1 VTACARSGCDGV
13 VEADGY
19 CNVCGLA
26 PVGGSKRV
34 AEGGS
39 ATGSGGQPLPKG
51 APAGVGRCERSGC
64 DGAVEADGYCNVC
77 GLAPVGGSKR
87 VAADPIPAAPLVPP
101 VVSVPTTSRGTSTI
115 RRFATPSGTTSQPSA
130 GGSGS
135 GGSRGNLGAGLVEM
149 PAVATRDPHDAV
161 LTNPE
166 VPERKRYCARCN
178 HPVGRSRGAR
188 GARTEGFCPHCG
200 GVYSFTPKLWPGD
213 LVGGQYQVAGCI
225 AHGGLGWI
233 YLAQDKNVED
243 SWVVLKGLLDSGDE
257 SAMLAAA
264 TEKRFLAEVR
274 HPNIVRIYNFV
285 EHGGAGYI
293 VMEYVGGE
301 SLRELRVRHREE
313 TGVPLPVDQAI
324 AYVLEILPA
333 LGFLHR
339 RGLLFCDFKP
349 DNVIQTEEQL
359 TLIDL
364 GGVRRMDDQDSD
376 LYGTIGYQAPEVPE
390 RGASIAS
397 DLYTV
402 ARTLAILSI
411 EFAGFQDEKRYATS
425 LPPVQDVPEFQR
437 YESFHRFLQK
447 ATAAEPDLRFQS
459 AAGMAEQLV
468 GVLRQVVA
476 TDGGRPATAPSALFS
491 AELGS
496 SPDEAPW
503 QLLPI
508 PAVDANDPAA
518 GVLAT
523 LALVGADQRQAL
535 VASTPR
541 SAELSLNIAK
551 SAIEDGAYD
560 QAARELESPEAR
572 GSGWRAA
579 WWRGVLHMAEGRPS
593 DGLAYFAA
601 VAAELPGELAPK
613 LAMAASY
620 EEAARTDMQTG
631 SVGETASADVT
642 TNLRAAARSYAL
654 VAATDPSYATASF
667 GLARISMELGDRE
680 AAAAALQRVPKS
692 SSAYVTA
699 QVASCRVLCV
709 PLPGDP
715 PTVADLAASSVTL
728 AGLSLEN
735 SVRLPL
741 LRDLHLQALAM
752 LLEERVAAD
761 DDIVFDGAALNE
773 EGQRGALEHT
783 YRSLAKLAPSEEERW
798 ELVDL
803 ANAYRPRT
811 LT

>member
-1 VTACARSGCDGV
+1 
-13 VEADGY
+13 
-19 CNVCGLA
+19 
-26 PVGGSKRV
+26 
-34 AEGGS
+34 
-39 ATGSGGQPLPKG
+39 
-51 APAGVGRCERSGC
+51 
-64 DGAVEADGYCNVC
+64 
-77 GLAPVGGSKR
+77 
-87 VAADPIPAAPLVPP
+87 
-101 VVSVPTTSRGTSTI
+101 
-115 RRFATPSGTTSQPSA
+115 
-130 GGSGS
+130 
-135 GGSRGNLGAGLVEM
+135 M
-149 PAVATRDPHDAV
+149 
-161 LTNPE
+161 
-166 VPERKRYCARCN
+166 
-178 HPVGRSRGAR
+178 
-188 GARTEGFCPHCG
+188 
-200 GVYSFTPKLWPGD
+200 YSFTPKLWPGD

-313 TGVPLPVDQAI
+313 TGSPLPVDQAI

-376 LYGTIGYQAPEVPE
+376 LYGTVGYQAPEVPE

-425 LPPVQDVPEFQR
+425 LPPVQDVPEFRR

-459 AAGMAEQLV
+459 AAEMAEQLI

-476 TDGGRPATAPSALFS
+476 VDGGQPGARTRARCSAPSWGPPPTRAR
-491 AELGS
+491 GS
-496 SPDEAPW
+496 SS
-503 QLLPI
+503 
-508 PAVDANDPAA
+508 
-518 GVLAT
+518 
-523 LALVGADQRQAL
+523 RSRR
-535 VASTPR
+535 STPTTRRRASWPPWR
-541 SAELSLNIAK
+541 SSVPTSARPWWRRPRGPSELSLNIAK

-560 QAARELESPEAR
+560 EAVRELESPEAR
-572 GSGWRAA
+572 SERLARRVVAGRAA
-579 WWRGVLHMAEGRPS
+579 RGGGTSLRRPRVLRGRGGGAPRRARAEVGHGVVLRAGGPNRHAVRPVGRRRP
-593 DGLAYFAA
+593 A
-601 VAAELPGELAPK
+601 V
-613 LAMAASY
+613 
-620 EEAARTDMQTG
+620 
-631 SVGETASADVT
+631 TAH
-642 TNLRAAARSYAL
+642 LHAAARYYAL
-654 VAATDPSYATASF
+654 VAATDPGYASASF
-667 GLARISMELGDRE
+667 GLARVSMELGDRE

-699 QVASCRVLCV
+699 QVASCRVLCA

-715 PTVADLAASSVTL
+715 PTVTDLAASSATL

-741 LRDLHLQALAM
+741 AARPAPAGSGH
-752 LLEERVAAD
+752 VA
-761 DDIVFDGAALNE
+761 
-773 EGQRGALEHT
+773 RGAG
-783 YRSLAKLAPSEEERW
+783 RR
-798 ELVDL
+798 
-803 ANAYRPRT
+803 R
-811 LT
+811 

>member
-1 VTACARSGCDGV
+1 MTACARPD
-13 VEADGY
+13 
-19 CNVCGLA
+19 
-26 PVGGSKRV
+26 
-34 AEGGS
+34 
-39 ATGSGGQPLPKG
+39 
-51 APAGVGRCERSGC
+51 C

-77 GLAPVGGSKR
+77 GLARVGGSKR
-87 VAADPIPAAPLVPP
+87 VAADPIPAAPLIPP
-101 VVSVPTTSRGTSTI
+101 AVSVPTTSRGTSTI
-115 RRFATPSGTTSQPSA
+115 RRFATPTGTTSQPVS
-130 GGSGS
+130 GGTGS
-135 GGSRGNLGAGLVEM
+135 GGSRGNLGAGLIEM
-149 PAVATRDPHDAV
+149 PAVATRDPHAAV

-178 HPVGRSRGAR
+178 HPVGRTRGTRA
-188 GARTEGFCPHCG
+188 ARTEGFCPHCG

-213 LVGGQYQVAGCI
+213 LVAGQYQVAGCI

-313 TGVPLPVDQAI
+313 TGSPLPVDQAI

-376 LYGTIGYQAPEVPE
+376 LYGTVGYQAPEVPE
-390 RGASIAS
+390 RGASITS

-425 LPPVQDVPEFQR
+425 LPPVQDVPEFRR

-459 AAGMAEQLV
+459 AAEMAEQLI

-476 TDGGRPATAPSALFS
+476 VDGGSPAPAPSALFS
-491 AELGS
+491 AELGA
-496 SPDEAPW
+496 SPDGSPW

-508 PAVDANDPAA
+508 PAVDASDPAA

-523 LALVGADQRQAL
+523 LALVGADQRKAL

-541 SAELSLNIAK
+541 SPEFSLNIAK

-560 QAARELESPEAR
+560 EAVRELESPEAR
-572 GSGWRAA
+572 KSGWRAA
-579 WWRGVLHMAEGRPS
+579 WWRGVLHVAEGRPS

-613 LAMAASY
+613 LAMASSY
-620 EEAARTDMQTG
+620 ELAARTDMESAG
-631 SVGETASADVT
+631 ADVT
-642 TNLRAAARSYAL
+642 AHLHAAARYYAL
-654 VAATDPSYATASF
+654 VAATDPGYASASF
-667 GLARISMELGDRE
+667 GLARVSMELGDRE

-692 SSAYVTA
+692 SSAYITA
-699 QVASCRVLCV
+699 QVASCRVLCAA
-709 PLPGDP
+709 LPGDP
-715 PTVADLAASSVTL
+715 PTVTDLAASSGTL

-741 LRDLHLQALAM
+741 LRELHQQALTM

-761 DDIVFDGAALNE
+761 DDIVLVGAPLNE
-773 EGQRGALEHT
+773 EGQRTALEHT
-783 YRSLAKLAPSEEERW
+783 YRSLAKLAPSEEERC
-798 ELVDL
+798 ELVDQ

>member
-1 VTACARSGCDGV
+1 MPPYSPTPRS
-13 VEADGY
+13 
-19 CNVCGLA
+19 
-26 PVGGSKRV
+26 
-34 AEGGS
+34 
-39 ATGSGGQPLPKG
+39 
-51 APAGVGRCERSGC
+51 
-64 DGAVEADGYCNVC
+64 
-77 GLAPVGGSKR
+77 
-87 VAADPIPAAPLVPP
+87 
-101 VVSVPTTSRGTSTI
+101 
-115 RRFATPSGTTSQPSA
+115 PSA
-130 GGSGS
+130 SGI
-135 GGSRGNLGAGLVEM
+135 
-149 PAVATRDPHDAV
+149 
-161 LTNPE
+161 
-166 VPERKRYCARCN
+166 CARCN
-178 HPVGRSRGAR
+178 HPVGRTRGAR
-188 GARTEGFCPHCG
+188 PARTEGFCPHCG

-213 LVGGQYQVAGCI
+213 LVAGQYQVAGCI

-313 TGVPLPVDQAI
+313 TGSPLPVDQAI

-376 LYGTIGYQAPEVPE
+376 LYGTVGYQAPEVPE

-459 AAGMAEQLV
+459 AAEMAEQLI

-476 TDGGRPATAPSALFS
+476 VDGGSPAPAPSALFS
-491 AELGS
+491 AELGA
-496 SPDEAPW
+496 SPDESPW
-503 QLLPI
+503 QLLPDSGGRRRRPGGGRPGHPGARRCR
-508 PAVDANDPAA
+508 PAPGPGGVDASIPRAESQHREVGDRGRCVRARRCGSWSRRRPAGAA
-518 GVLAT
+518 GAPRGG
-523 LALVGADQRQAL
+523 GACCS
-535 VASTPR
+535 V
-541 SAELSLNIAK
+541 
-551 SAIEDGAYD
+551 
-560 QAARELESPEAR
+560 
-572 GSGWRAA
+572 
-579 WWRGVLHMAEGRPS
+579 AEGRPS

-620 EEAARTDMQTG
+620 EQAARTDPQTARGDRDDPPPRGG
-631 SVGETASADVT
+631 SV
-642 TNLRAAARSYAL
+642 LRTGRGDGPGLRERQFRAGARL
-654 VAATDPSYATASF
+654 H
-667 GLARISMELGDRE
+667 GAR
-680 AAAAALQRVPKS
+680 
-692 SSAYVTA
+692 
-699 QVASCRVLCV
+699 
-709 PLPGDP
+709 
-715 PTVADLAASSVTL
+715 
-728 AGLSLEN
+728 
-735 SVRLPL
+735 
-741 LRDLHLQALAM
+741 
-752 LLEERVAAD
+752 
-761 DDIVFDGAALNE
+761 
-773 EGQRGALEHT
+773 
-783 YRSLAKLAPSEEERW
+783 
-798 ELVDL
+798 
-803 ANAYRPRT
+803 
-811 LT
+811 

>member
-1 VTACARSGCDGV
+1 VTACARPS
-13 VEADGY
+13 
-19 CNVCGLA
+19 
-26 PVGGSKRV
+26 
-34 AEGGS
+34 
-39 ATGSGGQPLPKG
+39 
-51 APAGVGRCERSGC
+51 C

-77 GLAPVGGSKR
+77 GHAPTGASGVLAANDGPAGSGGHVLAGAPAGLGPCARPGCDGTMGGDGYCDLCGLAPAGGSTR
-87 VAADPIPAAPLVPP
+87 VAADPVPAAALVPP
-101 VVSVPTTSRGTSTI
+101 AVVSAPTSSRGTSTV
-115 RRFATPSGTTSQPSA
+115 RRFVTSSGTTSQPTA
-130 GGSGS
+130 GATGS

-149 PAVATRDPHDAV
+149 PAVATRDPHSAV
-161 LTNPE
+161 LANPE
-166 VPERKRYCARCN
+166 VPERKRFCARCN
-178 HPVGRSRGAR
+178 HPVGRARGAR
-188 GARTEGFCPHCG
+188 TARTEGFCPHCG
-200 GVYSFTPKLWPGD
+200 GVYSFTPKLRPGD
-213 LVGGQYQVAGCI
+213 LVAGQYQVAGCI

-274 HPNIVRIYNFV
+274 HPSIVRIYNFV
-285 EHGGAGYI
+285 EYGGAGYI

-313 TGVPLPVDQAI
+313 TGSPLPVDQAI
-324 AYVLEILPA
+324 AYILEILPA

-411 EFAGFQDEKRYATS
+411 EFTGFQDEKRYATS
-425 LPPVQDVPEFQR
+425 LPPLQDVPEFQR

-459 AAGMAEQLV
+459 AAEMAEQLI

-476 TDGGRPATAPSALFS
+476 VDGGRPASAPSTLFS

-496 SPDEAPW
+496 SPDESPW

-508 PAVDANDPAA
+508 PAVDATDPAA

-535 VASTPR
+535 LASTPR
-541 SAELSLNIAK
+541 SAELSLNIVK

-560 QAARELESPEAR
+560 DALRELESPEAR
-572 GSGWRAA
+572 RSGWRAA
-579 WWRGVLHMAEGRPS
+579 WWRGVLHVAEGRPS

-613 LAMAASY
+613 LAMAAAY
-620 EEAARTDMQTG
+620 EQSAQAEMQ
-631 SVGETASADVT
+631 SADVSPH
-642 TNLRAAARSYAL
+642 LRAAARYYSV
-654 VAATDPSYATASF
+654 VAATDPGHASASF
-667 GLARISMELGDRE
+667 GLARVHMLLGDRE
-680 AAAAALQRVPKS
+680 AAAAALERVPKS

-699 QVASCRVLCV
+699 QMARCRVLCSA
-709 PLPGDP
+709 LPGDP
-715 PTVADLAASSVTL
+715 PTVDDLTAASGTL
-728 AGLSLEN
+728 AGLSLDN
-735 SVRLPL
+735 SLRLPL
-741 LRDLHLQALAM
+741 LRELHLQALAM
-752 LLEERVAAD
+752 LLEERAVAAD
-761 DDIVFDGAALNE
+761 DVVLVGAALNE
-773 EGQRGALEHT
+773 DGQRSALEHT
-783 YRSLAKLAPSEEERW
+783 YRALAKLDASEEQRYA
-798 ELVDL
+798 LVDL

>member
-1 VTACARSGCDGV
+1 
-13 VEADGY
+13 
-19 CNVCGLA
+19 
-26 PVGGSKRV
+26 
-34 AEGGS
+34 
-39 ATGSGGQPLPKG
+39 
-51 APAGVGRCERSGC
+51 
-64 DGAVEADGYCNVC
+64 
-77 GLAPVGGSKR
+77 
-87 VAADPIPAAPLVPP
+87 
-101 VVSVPTTSRGTSTI
+101 
-115 RRFATPSGTTSQPSA
+115 
-130 GGSGS
+130 
-135 GGSRGNLGAGLVEM
+135 M
-149 PAVATRDPHDAV
+149 
-161 LTNPE
+161 
-166 VPERKRYCARCN
+166 
-178 HPVGRSRGAR
+178 
-188 GARTEGFCPHCG
+188 
-200 GVYSFTPKLWPGD
+200 YSFTPKLWPGD

-459 AAGMAEQLV
+459 AAEMAEQLV

-491 AELGS
+491 AELG
-496 SPDEAPW
+496 
-503 QLLPI
+503 
-508 PAVDANDPAA
+508 
-518 GVLAT
+518 VLT
-523 LALVGADQRQAL
+523 
-535 VASTPR
+535 
-541 SAELSLNIAK
+541 
-551 SAIEDGAYD
+551 
-560 QAARELESPEAR
+560 
-572 GSGWRAA
+572 
-579 WWRGVLHMAEGRPS
+579 
-593 DGLAYFAA
+593 
-601 VAAELPGELAPK
+601 
-613 LAMAASY
+613 
-620 EEAARTDMQTG
+620 
-631 SVGETASADVT
+631 
-642 TNLRAAARSYAL
+642 
-654 VAATDPSYATASF
+654 
-667 GLARISMELGDRE
+667 
-680 AAAAALQRVPKS
+680 
-692 SSAYVTA
+692 
-699 QVASCRVLCV
+699 
-709 PLPGDP
+709 
-715 PTVADLAASSVTL
+715 
-728 AGLSLEN
+728 
-735 SVRLPL
+735 
-741 LRDLHLQALAM
+741 
-752 LLEERVAAD
+752 
-761 DDIVFDGAALNE
+761 
-773 EGQRGALEHT
+773 
-783 YRSLAKLAPSEEERW
+783 
-798 ELVDL
+798 
-803 ANAYRPRT
+803 
-811 LT
+811 